1 MIVSFEIVDGKVY
14 MEGYSLFVNVFVLY
28 LYLYLYYVYFCLLFV
43 FYCDAS
49 QDDEVYM
56 AEQV

>member
-1 MIVSFEIVDGKVY
+1 MIVLFEIVNGKVY

-28 LYLYLYYVYFCLLFV
+28 LYLYCVYFHLTFV